1 VRAAGAAQ
9 AGRAPGSE
17 SGATGLDSRS
27 WTERDRRGRACLLD
41 ALLELVGLGLGDPAL
56 LDGGGEL
63 VESRTL
69 QRRVELGRRD
79 VQPLG
84 DVGQKRLPRAAG
96 GVLGGG
102 VCATG
107 ERGGG
112 GGDRCDRELALEP

>member
-1 VRAAGAAQ
+1 VDDPVSAKVRAPEVSNSGSVTG
-9 AGRAPGSE
+9 AGRK
-17 SGATGLDSRS
+17 
-27 WTERDRRGRACLLD
+27 RGRCARLLD
-41 ALLELVGLGLGDPAL
+41 ALLERVGLSLGDPAL